1 MGLHAFKL
9 RREIFKMTT
18 PQDIQAALDEI
29 SETLH
34 TLLDRCPRQAYDDLG
49 KIYQSAQSRVDDLRE
64 LQSHVAAHDVVD
76 LEAIKRELRGVIFPY
91 SAVEKVID
99 HLAPRLARSEWKD
112 ISTAP
117 RDRRYLGVIVTKSG
131 ASGEPFVCEWDEDDG
146 HICQFQTEAKPHKPT
161 HWRDFDYPA
170 PQQKQGE

>member
-1 MGLHAFKL
+1 
-9 RREIFKMTT
+9 MTT
-18 PQDIQAALDEI
+18 PQDINAALDEI
-29 SETLH
+29 SEALQ
-34 TLLDRCPRQAYDDLG
+34 TLLDNCSRKAYDDLG
-49 KIYQSAQSRVDDLRE
+49 KIHQSAQSRVDDLRE

-76 LEAIKRELRGVIFPY
+76 LDAIKRDYKTDRTGMSYEQIEGWNDC
-91 SAVEKVID
+91 ID